1 MDYRKM
7 SGREIMNEYELAGK
21 MLEDDARRGCW
32 IRDGVRKEMDRRD
45 AMLAAAEKMAEALD
59 QLRTAIRDTDSTYM
73 HDSWNEDAH
82 IEDVT
87 VVVKEARMAD
97 AALSAY
103 RAAEGGAT

>member
-7 SGREIMNEYELAGK
+7 TCVQLAEESDRGSPSPPTSEQFDAIMAELA
-21 MLEDDARRGCW
+21 
-32 IRDGVRKEMDRRD
+32 RRD
-45 AMLAAAEKMAEALD
+45 AMLAAAEKVVEALE

-73 HDSWNEDAH
+73 HESWNEDAH

-87 VVVKEARMAD
+87 VVVREARMAE

-103 RAAEGGAT
+103 RAAEGGGA